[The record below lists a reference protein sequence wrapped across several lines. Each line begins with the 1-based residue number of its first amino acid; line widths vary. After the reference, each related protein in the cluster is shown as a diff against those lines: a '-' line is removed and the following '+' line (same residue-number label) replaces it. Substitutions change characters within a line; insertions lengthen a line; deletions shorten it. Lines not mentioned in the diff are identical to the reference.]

1 MKLHQLIP
9 KVPSKSSCSPFQI
22 ILAVVRTRK
31 EGILFRYVP
40 SSTPLFFM
48 LKICQCL
55 FIWLLNV
62 SAGNKTLHP
71 SVGFFR
77 LVPKIVHRYISMA
90 IHFYWERCPPQYV
103 HCEEVDR
110 MQRKGLST
118 CLGRCPRHYNMFF
131 CMSAFQNSKPNNSL
145 GWKISEQ
152 FWHTYRFASSR
163 WSLL

>member
-1 MKLHQLIP
+1 MTLHQLIP

-55 FIWLLNV
+55 CIWLLNI
-62 SAGNKTLHP
+62 SAGNKTLKP

-77 LVPKIVHRYISMA
+77 LVPKIVHIYINGDTFLLGTMSTSVRPLWGSWPYA
-90 IHFYWERCPPQYV
+90 KERFVYMPRP
-103 HCEEVDR
+103 
-110 MQRKGLST
+110 LST
-118 CLGRCPRHYNMFF
+118 SLQHVLLHV
-131 CMSAFQNSKPNNSL
+131 SLSEFQTKQYIGL
-145 GWKISEQ
+145 KDLRAVLT
-152 FWHTYRFASSR
+152 H
-163 WSLL
+163 L